1 MIVSVNGNERR
12 IDMPLDYVNNLID
25 QVPEKLG
32 FDVYFEPTKVRDKK
46 YVINGDT
53 GEYIGVVGDT
63 FNCASHKD
71 FFHGVQDTMTE
82 TLSSWELQDAKVT
95 WKRARQDAWAL
106 MDIQLPNT
114 IAKITTDRH
123 ETVVSQR
130 IIALHGIDG
139 SCSNQVFFGA
149 IDFFCTNGM
158 IRGEHDKVRRKNTS
172 NFTMDRFISDL
183 RNSRQDFYRQTEQ
196 LQRWAETSLMTVDV
210 RAFLEKLMKSDRAA
224 EKMFTLYNQE
234 VGVRGRNKFALY
246 SAFTNYATYA
256 DERNGF
262 SMRNTGHDTEAVTM
276 FNRENKV
283 AQWVD
288 SSLFQNLVAA

>member
-1 MIVSVNGNERR
+1 
-12 IDMPLDYVNNLID
+12 MPLDFVSQLIE
-25 QVPEKLG
+25 QVPEKLDFG
-32 FDVYFEPTKVRDKK
+32 VTFEPTKVRDKK
-46 YVINGDT
+46 YVINENT
-53 GEYIGVVGDT
+53 GEYIGVVGDS

-71 FFHGVQDTMTE
+71 FFHGVQDTMIE
-82 TLSSWELQDAKVT
+82 TLSDDELLDANVT
-95 WKRARQDAWAL
+95 WKRARQNAWAL
-106 MDIQLPNT
+106 MDVQLPNT
-114 IAKITTDRH
+114 VAKITTDRH
-123 ETVVSQR
+123 ETTVSQR

-139 SCSNQVFFGA
+139 SCSNMVFFGA

-172 NFTMDRFISDL
+172 NFSMDRFISDL
-183 RNSRQDFYRQTEQ
+183 RNSRQDFYKQTEQ
-196 LQRWAETSLMTVDV
+196 LQRWAETSLVTVDV

-224 EKMFTLYNQE
+224 EKMFILYNQE
-234 VGVRGRNKFALY
+234 VSIRGRNKFALY

-262 SMRNTGHDTEAVTM
+262 TMRNTGNDTAAVTM

-288 SSLFQNLVAA
+288 NTMFRELAA